1 MAPLARCRAAAL
13 ALTGLSLV
21 GALTLGGCSM
31 TPTASSDDSAR
42 VDELEQQVK
51 ELQQQLEQ
59 SEADSAQGQTQGQTQ
74 TQTDAPV
81 ADTSVT
87 GNYPEI
93 ADFESRVAAVEQDFS
108 SVTAGS
114 DMNANYQTYLE
125 KKREAEILESEMD
138 LYDDQQEYAAET
150 GQIPYTDYM
159 QIEAAIDMLDERL
172 ERAEDALQYALGI
185 WDD

>member
-1 MAPLARCRAAAL
+1 MAPIARRRAAAL
-13 ALTGLSLV
+13 ALTGMSLV

-59 SEADSAQGQTQGQTQ
+59 SEADSAQGQTQ

-93 ADFESRVAAVEQDFS
+93 ADFESRVAAVEQDFA